1 MFETEKDA
9 INMKG
14 ILRNSNCLYGLLMM
28 LSLAAC
34 SDNTAV
40 ESQKA
45 ENIKPVELVK
55 LDVYKSPTC
64 GCCVKWIDHIAAN
77 GFDAKK
83 HHPADLNA
91 VKQQFAIAPQ
101 YQSCHTGVSKEGYV
115 FEGHVPADIMQRFLA
130 EKPEGALGLAVPGMP
145 VGSPG
150 MEMGDRRDDYDVLL
164 LKKDGGSEVYARI
177 RDNG

>member
-1 MFETEKDA
+1 
-9 INMKG
+9 MKG
-14 ILRNSNCLYGLLMM
+14 ILRNTNCLYGLLM
-28 LSLAAC
+28 LFTLAAC
-34 SDNTAV
+34 SDNNAV
-40 ESQKA
+40 ESQKTK
-45 ENIKPVELVK
+45 NIKPVELVQ

-91 VKQQFAIAPQ
+91 VKQQFSIAPQ

-130 EKPEGALGLAVPGMP
+130 EKPKDALGLAVPGMP

-177 RDNG
+177 RANG

>member
-1 MFETEKDA
+1 
-9 INMKG
+9 MKG
-14 ILRNSNCLYGLLMM
+14 ILRSSNWLFSLLMLLT
-28 LSLAAC
+28 LSAC

-40 ESQKA
+40 ESQKV
-45 ENIKPVELVK
+45 ESIKPVELVK
-55 LDVYKSPTC
+55 LDVYKSPSC
-64 GCCVKWIDHIAAN
+64 SCCVKWIDHIAEN
-77 GFDAKK
+77 GFDATK
-83 HHPADLNA
+83 HHPADLTA

-115 FEGHVPADIMQRFLA
+115 FEGHVPAGIMQRFLA
-130 EKPEGALGLAVPGMP
+130 EKPGGALGLAVPGMP

-177 RDNG
+177 RNNG